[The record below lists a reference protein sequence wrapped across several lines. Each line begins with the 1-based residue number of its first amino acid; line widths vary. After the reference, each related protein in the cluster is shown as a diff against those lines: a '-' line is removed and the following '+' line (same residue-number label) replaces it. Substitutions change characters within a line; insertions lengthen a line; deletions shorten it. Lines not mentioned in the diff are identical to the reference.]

1 VLVRPFPLGA
11 ILSGRYYSAAQSVNG
26 RVFVFTGNRL
36 PPAHFPSEELAGDDC
51 KLKKTLSSKKSKDTD
66 DLKNEYRFDYRKAK
80 PNRFAAA
87 MSEGTVAVVLERD
100 VAAVFKSSE
109 AVNSFLRSAISAMPK
124 PLRPKRV
131 LTRR

>member
-1 VLVRPFPLGA
+1 M
-11 ILSGRYYSAAQSVNG
+11 
-26 RVFVFTGNRL
+26 
-36 PPAHFPSEELAGDDC
+36 
-51 KLKKTLSSKKSKDTD
+51 KKTQSSKKSKHTD
-66 DLKNEYRFDYRKAK
+66 DLRDEYRFDYRKAK

-124 PLRPKRV
+124 TPRPKRV

>member
-1 VLVRPFPLGA
+1 M
-11 ILSGRYYSAAQSVNG
+11 
-26 RVFVFTGNRL
+26 
-36 PPAHFPSEELAGDDC
+36 
-51 KLKKTLSSKKSKDTD
+51 KKTLSSKKSKDKD
-66 DLKNEYRFDYRKAK
+66 DLKDEYRFDYRKAK

-124 PLRPKRV
+124 TLRPKRA

>member
-1 VLVRPFPLGA
+1 VLGRPLPQNVR
-11 ILSGRYYSAAQSVNG
+11 IM
-26 RVFVFTGNRL
+26 
-36 PPAHFPSEELAGDDC
+36 
-51 KLKKTLSSKKSKDTD
+51 KKTQSSKKNKDAD
-66 DLKNEYRFDYRKAK
+66 DLKDEYRFDYRKAK

-124 PLRPKRV
+124 TLRPKRT
-131 LTRR
+131 LSRR

>member
-1 VLVRPFPLGA
+1 M
-11 ILSGRYYSAAQSVNG
+11 
-26 RVFVFTGNRL
+26 
-36 PPAHFPSEELAGDDC
+36 
-51 KLKKTLSSKKSKDTD
+51 KKTLSSKKNKDTD

-124 PLRPKRV
+124 TPRPKRV

>member
-1 VLVRPFPLGA
+1 M
-11 ILSGRYYSAAQSVNG
+11 
-26 RVFVFTGNRL
+26 
-36 PPAHFPSEELAGDDC
+36 
-51 KLKKTLSSKKSKDTD
+51 KKTQSSKKNKDTD
-66 DLKNEYRFDYRKAK
+66 DLRDEYRFDYRKAT

-100 VAAVFKSSE
+100 VAAVFTSSE

-124 PLRPKRV
+124 TPRPKRV

>member
-1 VLVRPFPLGA
+1 M
-11 ILSGRYYSAAQSVNG
+11 
-26 RVFVFTGNRL
+26 
-36 PPAHFPSEELAGDDC
+36 
-51 KLKKTLSSKKSKDTD
+51 KKIQSSKKIKDTS
-66 DLKNEYRFDYRKAK
+66 DLQKDYRFDYRKAK

-109 AVNSFLRSAISAMPK
+109 AVNSFLRSAISAMPE
-124 PLRPKRV
+124 PLRPKRA